1 MQDVQPTKHQ
11 ITFGGLMSSSDPHRL
26 AAKTGERN
34 KMEGERGKAEEWIGE
49 GEEQGRLG
57 RREGIEGKEGRWRR
71 EMDEGKGR
79 VRAWFPLNLIPGFAP
94 VGPIHNY
101 GSGRVRNCVFPYTRH
116 LARQM

>member
-1 MQDVQPTKHQ
+1 
-11 ITFGGLMSSSDPHRL
+11 MSSSDPHRL

-34 KMEGERGKAEEWIGE
+34 RMEGERGKAEEWIGE

-79 VRAWFPLNLIPGFAP
+79 IRAWFPLNLIPGFAP